1 MKLTTEHQKALKDA
15 ITPLDTAERRAR
27 YAGLSD
33 KRYRWDLL
41 WAAKLADLVVGQ
53 IYKYA
58 NDDHIDTVLR
68 RIVPP
73 LN

>member
-1 MKLTTEHQKALKDA
+1 MKLTFEHRNALESA
-15 ITPLDTAERRAR
+15 IRPLDTAERRAR

-41 WAAKLADLVVGQ
+41 WAAKQSELVGQ